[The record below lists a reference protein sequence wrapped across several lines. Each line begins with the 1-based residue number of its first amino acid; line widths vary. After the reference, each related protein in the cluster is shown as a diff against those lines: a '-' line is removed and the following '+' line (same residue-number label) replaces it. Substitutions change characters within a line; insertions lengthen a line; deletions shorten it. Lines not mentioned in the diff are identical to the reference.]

1 MRMKQF
7 IAALLAC
14 ACLISSGFAA
24 EIPPKERMVV
34 LITIDGFPAWLW
46 EDPTL
51 PVPTLRKLAR
61 EGASAKAMTI
71 SNPAVTWPNH
81 TTLVT
86 GVTPAKHGVL
96 YNGLLLRPAGLPPKL
111 EPWKDKNALVRL
123 PTVYDLAFKSG
134 LSTAQVDWVPTTNSM
149 TLTWEFPEIPNPN
162 GVIEKELAAAGV
174 IDAAGFREFTKR
186 NPAWRDMIWTKAATH
201 IATTRRPNLL
211 LFHLLVTD
219 AHNHKYGPGSP
230 ASHTAFA
237 YADACVRELL
247 DGIEAAGL
255 KEKVTLVIT
264 TDHGF
269 KTAKRIIRPNIVLR
283 REGLLQTRGPTVASC
298 DAYVSVLGGS
308 AMVFV
313 TNPEKR
319 ASVLPRLK
327 ELLAKVEGIERV
339 VEPKDYPA
347 LGLPLPEQNG
357 QIGDLILLAKG
368 GYGFHVSP
376 IGEEVV
382 SDVTPDVY
390 AGHHGY
396 LNSDR
401 EMDGVFLAWGR
412 GIKSGAR
419 LERIANLDVAPTV
432 AALLGLEM
440 KDVDGRVLR
449 ELLK

>member
-1 MRMKQF
+1 MKR
-7 IAALLAC
+7 LLS
-14 ACLISSGFAA
+14 LWFVYISFAA
-24 EIPPKERMVV
+24 SISVAEMPPKERMVV

-46 EDPTL
+46 EDPSL
-51 PVPTLRKLAR
+51 PIPTLRKLAR

-81 TTLVT
+81 TSLVT
-86 GVTPAKHGVL
+86 GVTPSKHGVL
-96 YNGLLLRPAGLPPKL
+96 YNGLLLRPVGLPPKL
-111 EPWKDKNALVRL
+111 EPWKDKNVLVRV
-123 PTVYDLAFKSG
+123 PTVYDLAFKAG
-134 LSTAQVDWVPTTNSM
+134 LTTAQVDWVPTTNSM
-149 TLTWEFPEIPNPN
+149 TMTWEFPEIPNPN

-174 IDAAGFREFTKR
+174 MDAAGFREFTKR
-186 NPAWRDMIWTKAATH
+186 NPAWRDMIWTKAAAH
-201 IATTRRPNLL
+201 IAVTRRPNLL

-247 DGIEAAGL
+247 DAIEAAGL
-255 KEKVTLVIT
+255 KEKVTLLIT

-283 REGLLQTRGPTVASC
+283 REGLLQVRGPTVASC

-308 AMVFV
+308 AMVFA

-319 ASVLPRLK
+319 TALLPRLK
-327 ELLAKVEGIERV
+327 ELLAKIEGIERV

-357 QIGDLILLAKG
+357 QIGDFILLAKS

-376 IGEEVV
+376 LGDEAV

-401 EMDGVFLAWGR
+401 EMDGVFFAWGR

-440 KDVDGRVLR
+440 KNVDGRVLR